1 MGNTDKWLYKLVNTI
16 YKKYP
21 LVGMRIELS
30 GPTKKGRRTQ
40 THLYNEWVNSYT
52 LPGKMPLVSIMNDI
66 EYWQTYGLTQRAAI
80 GIKVWMHFHT
90 LRYSELRRKKLN

>member
-1 MGNTDKWLYKLVNTI
+1 MKLLK

-21 LVGMRIELS
+21 LIGIRIELS

-40 THLYNEWVNSYT
+40 THLYNEWVDFYT
-52 LPGKMPLVSIMNDI
+52 LPGKMQLVKIINDI
-66 EYWQTYGLTQRAAI
+66 KYWQSYGLTQRASI

-90 LRYSELRRKKLN
+90 IRYSELRKNIIE